1 MSSSDSLIAPASLSR
16 RLQIIEN
23 TGFWG
28 ILMLAS
34 WPNAAFDLCGICCGT
49 FMMPFWTFFG
59 ATLIGKSLIKAP
71 MQAAFFVM
79 LFSPASRRSFTA
91 VLFRW
96 APSRVAEVVSVAL
109 TTADST
115 LERSKESGGTSAQ
128 LALLKTVWNI
138 VIIALMTWFVKT
150 IIEQLAQ
157 ERQQRIDANEINKK
171 FGRKGQ

>member
-1 MSSSDSLIAPASLSR
+1 MKATDIVERSKYYMLKVRPAAPSVSAPGAPGR
-16 RLQIIEN
+16 RADAAAHAHVRQIIET

-59 ATLIGKSLIKAP
+59 ATLIGKALIKAP
-71 MQAAFFVM
+71 TQAAFFVM

-91 VLFRW
+91 VVFQW
-96 APSRVAEVVSVAL
+96 APRRFAEVVSVAL

-115 LERSKESGGTSAQ
+115 IERGARADAGDRASAQ
-128 LALLKTVWNI
+128 LA
-138 VIIALMTWFVKT
+138 ALATAMS
-150 IIEQLAQ
+150 
-157 ERQQRIDANEINKK
+157 ER
-171 FGRKGQ
+171 